1 MGTEYGDDAQIN
13 ITHIE
18 PLEGKVLKR
27 YVFEISYEIVKEIV
41 VEADDYEEAE
51 IKIEEGEGEVISE
64 EEYDYDFIFSYK
76 NA

>member
-1 MGTEYGDDAQIN
+1 M
-13 ITHIE
+13 
-18 PLEGKVLKR
+18 KR

-64 EEYDYDFIFSYK
+64 EEYDYDFSSYK